1 MKINTKKIELL
12 AAKRGMTVT
21 ELAQAMEMTNQ
32 NFNTIHRRGS
42 CKAITVVRIARALH
56 CEPEEIIQEGG

>member
-1 MKINTKKIELL
+1 MKINTQKIELL

-32 NFNTIHRRGS
+32 NFNTIRLSVEHQDVFAMEHLQKREAEHR
-42 CKAITVVRIARALH
+42 LD
-56 CEPEEIIQEGG
+56 